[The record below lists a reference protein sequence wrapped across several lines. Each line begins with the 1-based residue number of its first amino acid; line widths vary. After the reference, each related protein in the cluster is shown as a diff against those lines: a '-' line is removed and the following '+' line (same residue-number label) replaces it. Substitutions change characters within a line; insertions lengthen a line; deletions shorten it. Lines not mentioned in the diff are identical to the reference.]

1 MDERD
6 EVDLIWIHN
15 GSLNLAKKY
24 ENQEH
29 LDNHT
34 NDVKSYE
41 NIFPWLTKFNK
52 IMCSSVGHRSYQVL
66 KRLLSLYTQNILTS
80 INTYC
85 EKTLD
90 MIKLKNHLS
99 STLTFFHLYWH
110 DIKEHVD
117 DCTLYL
123 NDMSVL
129 LGIYI
134 DMELKTFKHTMDS
147 SKVAS
152 KLLSALW
159 IYLSNSEKHIFRVLL
174 KLKLVT
180 KKYSKIC
187 DPIFMRS
194 FIRLKQNVES
204 VTDVD
209 YVRYLLVLKVW
220 KKIKENVEEKK
231 EVNRMAL
238 TILGPRIPKMRNE
251 LLDILPKSPME
262 HENETIWLLQQ
273 NVFDLRTVCN
283 TFIAFEE
290 TMSVACKVSDLNFP
304 LSQNVLCSMQGC
316 FTNNELKKSEMNNLK
331 NNHCFKTEVKCSK
344 LANQIFPLR
353 KKDKIKKH
361 KKVSKLK
368 PGEVILID
376 LTEEDD
382 LRVDKT
388 KKRSKSK
395 RKLEWLK
402 IMKKKYN
409 TRRQTAD
416 VKYRNQVEIA
426 DAHSTENSEN
436 FADKILLEYLPISD
450 NKVSEST
457 ESYTLLEQKSVQDNT
472 YNSQN
477 IHDHILN
484 KRNNELKCMY
494 QHKQCDTCTSSI
506 KQTDIQRNRVLYLL
520 KLLNTVGQN
529 INEPKTILN
538 LPRENTMSSTNT
550 FCKNTDNESSEMNTQ
565 GKEESFSQP
574 KSSMETILSSKEC
587 QNSITNVQSI
597 KQELPTN
604 KNYNFSE
611 ADTYCQ
617 NESIYVQSNYHLHD
631 LSSMNSLSSQTTE
644 TGKQKVAHNIHE
656 STDSCK
662 KIETKPFSLHNNSI
676 FNTIKNEDIAQNI
689 TNTNAIDKKFI
700 CDKNI
705 ICMLSDLDKCMD
717 VLNRIGEHII
727 TVHAEKQRL
736 KCSDKTDVCTVST
749 TVLGDQCVES
759 SSNWIQSI
767 NSLTNTEKFGKILEL
782 YGKKDLLSACNCHDF
797 HKWDN
802 QETNAALNQLKT
814 ESENCQKVTISTS
827 RPKETRSYEKD
838 NIFSENKSPPNF
850 VFNYIKSEFEQSIQE
865 ASNESFEV
873 LTDEKQKENHKFSTP
888 TNNQAFGTFMHDLE
902 DTKESN
908 PDMHCESMLQN
919 FSQKSNMTKI
929 HSMDEFEN
937 IDILDSILNGDITI
951 EDEQELW
958 ENSQS
963 SLMSPINYDNSNN
976 VLNCI
981 TEYFSQSEHTYA
993 NETEKKYNVSDTK
1006 NSQTPLPEGSLGTTG
1021 ILNSLFDF
1029 DLTNMD
1035 SPSND
1040 FMYSNIQAVNPRLI
1054 KKTFENEIF
1063 QKKNYDTSELH
1074 STEKT
1079 FANERSNLEKLF
1091 PQKEKELCN
1100 QNHSID
1106 SNVDVVGFGLNTSK
1120 KKILEFP
1127 SVVKSISSFSGQS
1140 TVLVNSDNIS
1150 SEAKESF
1157 PKCSLSSP
1165 TDKFDT
1171 NSVTEK
1177 SYIFQKKDTINQ
1189 IQSFNDTANRDLP
1202 EICTS
1207 NDIQSNASMNCTLSQ
1222 QDDIQSSHKYTHVE
1236 LETNPLVIKQSLD
1249 SCDLLSSTDFITD
1262 TTLQCIEQKQGS
1274 FLKQKNI
1281 QRNIQH
1287 SCKEK
1292 QNHITKHKIEIN
1304 AQSRSSKR
1312 TLRCKKK
1319 IKIKNDEGE
1328 LPSSVA
1334 AHPNQNELSLR
1345 CSQITVINPLN
1356 YQDVQDT
1363 CKSPLSTFHV
1373 SYRQKSLQTMCTS
1386 KNIHKQ
1392 LKCVGIQQLRNIS
1405 QQKQQMLLN
1414 FREESIRDTIVK
1426 EDTKLENVQH
1436 IVEDS
1441 ISEDS
1446 NISCVSEKS
1455 YLPESK
1461 TCFKFSKRNMK
1472 INTGVTKVNLTTDK
1486 NAIPVPNNILVKSGA
1501 KWSLQNI
1508 GTQSSEFI
1516 EEQVV
1521 ATSDEDTPSKRR
1533 KLTSK
1538 FSPILKTNTVVS
1550 SVNQQKI
1557 QKKHFDAT
1565 KKGVICTNRQKD
1577 MVGE

>member
-1 MDERD
+1 MKIIIDERD

-15 GSLNLAKKY
+15 GSINLPKKY
-24 ENQEH
+24 ENEEH
-29 LDNHT
+29 VDNHS

-66 KRLLSLYTQNILTS
+66 KRLLSLYTQNILTN

-123 NDMSVL
+123 NKMSVL

-134 DMELKTFKHTMDS
+134 DMELKTFKHAMDA
-147 SKVAS
+147 SKIAS

-194 FIRLKQNVES
+194 FTRLKQNVEA
-204 VTDVD
+204 VTDID

-231 EVNRMAL
+231 EVNKMAL
-238 TILGPRIPKMRNE
+238 TILGPRIPKMRDE
-251 LLDILPKSPME
+251 LLEIIPKSPIE

-273 NVFDLRTVCN
+273 NVFDLRTACN
-283 TFIAFEE
+283 NFIAFEE
-290 TMSVACKVSDLNFP
+290 TMSVTLKVSDLNFQ
-304 LSQNVLCSMQGC
+304 LSQNVLCNMQGC
-316 FTNNELKKSEMNNLK
+316 FTNHELKKSEMNNLK
-331 NNHCFKTEVKCSK
+331 DNHSFQTEVKCNT
-344 LANQIFPLR
+344 LTNQVFPLSKR
-353 KKDKIKKH
+353 NKFKKH

-376 LTEEDD
+376 LTEEEE
-382 LRVDKT
+382 LRIDKT
-388 KKRSKSK
+388 KKKSKSK
-395 RKLEWLK
+395 KKLEWLK

-409 TRRQTAD
+409 TRRQTVD
-416 VKYRNQVEIA
+416 VKNRNHVEIA

-450 NKVSEST
+450 NKVSESI
-457 ESYTLLEQKSVQDNT
+457 ESYTLLEQKPVQDNT
-472 YNSQN
+472 HYNSQN
-477 IHDHILN
+477 MHDHILN
-484 KRNNELKCMY
+484 KRNKELKYMF
-494 QHKQCDTCTSSI
+494 QHKQCDTCTSSL
-506 KQTDIQRNRVLYLL
+506 KQTDIHRNRVLYLL
-520 KLLNTVGQN
+520 KLLSTVGQN

-538 LPRENTMSSTNT
+538 LLREKGDENIMSSTNT
-550 FCKNTDNESSEMNTQ
+550 FFCKNTDNESNEINTQ
-565 GKEESFSQP
+565 GKEESFPQP
-574 KSSMETILSSKEC
+574 KSCIEAILSLKEC

-604 KNYNFSE
+604 KNCNMTE
-611 ADTYCQ
+611 ANTYCQ
-617 NESIYVQSNYHLHD
+617 NESVYVQSNYHLHD
-631 LSSMNSLSSQTTE
+631 FSSMNSLSSQTTE
-644 TGKQKVAHNIHE
+644 TVKQRVAHNIHE
-656 STDSCK
+656 CADCCK
-662 KIETKPFSLHNNSI
+662 KIEIKPFSYHNNSI
-676 FNTIKNEDIAQNI
+676 FNTIKTEDIPKNTI
-689 TNTNAIDKKFI
+689 DTNATDKKPI

-717 VLNRIGEHII
+717 VLNRIGEHIM

-736 KCSDKTDVCTVST
+736 KCLDKMDLCTVST

-759 SSNWIQSI
+759 SSDWLQNI
-767 NSLTNTEKFGKILEL
+767 NSLTNTEKLSRILEL
-782 YGKKDLLSACNCHDF
+782 YGKKDLLNVCNCHDF
-797 HKWDN
+797 HRWDN
-802 QETNAALNQLKT
+802 QETNAVLNQLKS

-827 RPKETRSYEKD
+827 QPKENRSYEKD

-850 VFNYIKSEFEQSIQE
+850 VFNHIKSEIEQSIQK
-865 ASNESFEV
+865 ASNENFEV
-873 LTDEKQKENHKFSTP
+873 LRDETQKTNHKMNTL
-888 TNNQAFGTFMHDLE
+888 TNNQTFDTFIHDLK

-908 PDMHCESMLQN
+908 RDIHCESVLQN
-919 FSQKSNMTKI
+919 FSQKSNVTKI
-929 HSMDEFEN
+929 NSMDEFEN

-963 SLMSPINYDNSNN
+963 PLMSPINYDNSNN

-981 TEYFSQSEHTYA
+981 TEFFSQSEHSCT
-993 NETEKKYNVSDTK
+993 NETEKKYIVSDTK

-1054 KKTFENEIF
+1054 KKTFE
-1063 QKKNYDTSELH
+1063 
-1074 STEKT
+1074 KT
-1079 FANERSNLEKLF
+1079 FANERNNLEKLF

-1100 QNHSID
+1100 NQNHSID
-1106 SNVDVVGFGLNTSK
+1106 SSVDVVGFGLNTSK
-1120 KKILEFP
+1120 KKVLEFP
-1127 SVVKSISSFSGQS
+1127 SLVKSISSFSGQP

-1171 NSVTEK
+1171 NSVIGK
-1177 SYIFQKKDTINQ
+1177 SYIFHKKDIINQ

-1207 NDIQSNASMNCTLSQ
+1207 TDIQSNVSMNCTLSQ
-1222 QDDIQSSHKYTHVE
+1222 QDDIQSSHKHTRVE

-1249 SCDLLSSTDFITD
+1249 SCDLLSSTDFTTD
-1262 TTLQCIEQKQGS
+1262 TTLQCVEQKQGN
-1274 FLKQKNI
+1274 FLKQK
-1281 QRNIQH
+1281 NIQH

-1292 QNHITKHKIEIN
+1292 QNHITQHKIKIN
-1304 AQSRSSKR
+1304 AQSRSCKR

-1319 IKIKNDEGE
+1319 IKMKNEKE
-1328 LPSSVA
+1328 KLPSSVA
-1334 AHPNQNELSLR
+1334 QPNQNELSLR

-1363 CKSPLSTFHV
+1363 CESPLSTFHV

-1414 FREESIRDTIVK
+1414 FREDSIRDIIVK

-1436 IVEDS
+1436 TMEDN

-1455 YLPESK
+1455 YIPESK

-1472 INTGVTKVNLTTDK
+1472 ITTGVAKVNLTTDK
-1486 NAIPVPNNILVKSGA
+1486 NVIPVSNNILVKSGT

-1508 GTQSSEFI
+1508 DTQPSEFI
-1516 EEQVV
+1516 EEQIV
-1521 ATSDEDTPSKRR
+1521 TTLDEDTPSKRR

-1550 SVNQQKI
+1550 SVNEQKI
-1557 QKKHFDAT
+1557 QKKYFDST
-1565 KKGVICTNRQKD
+1565 
-1577 MVGE
+1577 